1 MSQTFTESFVQ
12 YLKNMQ
18 SDRGKM
24 ATLRKGLIENQAEA
38 TWPLLSRFINF
49 DNAYQIKALQTAAGL
64 FAHHSKDTHTGNFG
78 SLCYQLLSDD
88 ERDKRAR
95 GESGSISK
103 HFQYALAA
111 NGDEIFARVKRLVLR
126 AKRDEIAVNYVQLT
140 DDLLNW
146 DSYKKD
152 RIKLAW
158 GKEFW
163 KAYSGNESAENDNEN
178 MSND

>member
-1 MSQTFTESFVQ
+1 MSQTFAESFIQ
-12 YLKNMQ
+12 YLQAMQ
-18 SDRGKM
+18 NDRGKM

-49 DNAYQIKALQTAAGL
+49 DQPYQIKALQTAAGL
-64 FAHHSKDTHTGNFG
+64 FAHHSQDTDKGNFG

-88 ERDKRAR
+88 ERDKIAK
-95 GESGSISK
+95 GESGSISQ

-126 AKRDEIAVNYVQLT
+126 AKRDEIAVNYIQLT
-140 DDLLNW
+140 NDLLNW
-146 DSYKKD
+146 NSYKKAK
-152 RIKLAW
+152 IKRDW

-163 KAYSGNESAENDNEN
+163 KLYSDKESVGDNEALN
-178 MSND
+178 ND